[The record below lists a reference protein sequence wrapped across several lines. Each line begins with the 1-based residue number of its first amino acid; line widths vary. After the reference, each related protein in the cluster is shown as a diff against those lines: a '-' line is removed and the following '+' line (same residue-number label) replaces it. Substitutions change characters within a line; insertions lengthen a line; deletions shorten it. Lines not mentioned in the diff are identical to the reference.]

1 MKKVF
6 ELIALL
12 RRQNF
17 FVVIAAVCV
26 ATSCREVEE
35 KEIVPEPV
43 PVHAIPDGAPLTAD
57 QELLNRLDQVSMI
70 LLEIYEDSLVREE
83 VNAAI
88 ATGFYKDERIL
99 LKDLLRPEESL
110 IYKDAAFSGRRKFA
124 KPLFAERFRNALN
137 SGKYLNANKFSS
149 AGRRM
154 SAQQTEDYFIQN
166 NVSIYYPY
174 SEEGR
179 TGRITTVSS
188 KYESDSHPGT
198 RPYPCGDRDNPS
210 TCYMTVT
217 VNDDYAFSSPT
228 HIVGLR
234 AEPARTGQTTGTE
247 INKVFLGWIRCT
259 KQYDRL
265 VSLTGNGGGSEIK
278 VVRAD
283 GYLKLSDNQQVT
295 SPEGVISIGSEGS
308 IKRRDIRKG
317 NWVRVYAIWDWN
329 WEVDNKE
336 QVLGIFEED
345 TQGEKKIEGSLTTKL
360 TKPDNTTTEIKPI
373 GYSITVKTQ
382 DEIIRNWNISREAFF
397 RDGRNDQ
404 QHGFHDGWPIYDG
417 GSPVSFTLPFEVI
430 Q

>member
-1 MKKVF
+1 
-6 ELIALL
+6 
-12 RRQNF
+12 
-17 FVVIAAVCV
+17 
-26 ATSCREVEE
+26 
-35 KEIVPEPV
+35 
-43 PVHAIPDGAPLTAD
+43 
-57 QELLNRLDQVSMI
+57 
-70 LLEIYEDSLVREE
+70 
-83 VNAAI
+83 
-88 ATGFYKDERIL
+88 
-99 LKDLLRPEESL
+99 
-110 IYKDAAFSGRRKFA
+110 
-124 KPLFAERFRNALN
+124 
-137 SGKYLNANKFSS
+137 
-149 AGRRM
+149 
-154 SAQQTEDYFIQN
+154 
-166 NVSIYYPY
+166 
-174 SEEGR
+174 
-179 TGRITTVSS
+179 
-188 KYESDSHPGT
+188 
-198 RPYPCGDRDNPS
+198 
-210 TCYMTVT
+210 MTVT
-217 VNDDYAFSSPT
+217 VNDDYAFGSPT

-283 GYLKLSDNQQVT
+283 GYLKLSENQQVT

-329 WEVDNKE
+329 WEADNKE

-397 RDGRNDQ
+397 RDGKNDQ
-404 QHGFHDGWPIYDG
+404 QHGFYDGWPIYDG